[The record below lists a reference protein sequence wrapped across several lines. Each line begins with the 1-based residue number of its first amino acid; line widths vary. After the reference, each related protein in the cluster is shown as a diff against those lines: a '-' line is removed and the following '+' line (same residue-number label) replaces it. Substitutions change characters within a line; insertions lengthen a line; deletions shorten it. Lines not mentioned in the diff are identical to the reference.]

1 MKKLG
6 TKCYVIVLFAFLA
19 FGGLSLVFGKPRE
32 FSQNEN
38 RYLQK
43 RPEITMEGIL
53 SAQVQKEMESYACD
67 QLIGRDAWMAVAT
80 NMKRLINRNEIN
92 GVYLGKDGHL
102 FQRLSDDAV
111 SHDSYEKNL
120 QMLRDFGERRGIPV
134 SFLLV
139 PDAAIVLKD
148 DLPKGALVFDADEYY
163 ASEGVTDLREPLEEL
178 VKSGTDPY
186 FRMDHHWN
194 TDGAYIGA
202 KTYLSSRQETMLP
215 QEAYGLTTVSD
226 DFYGTSYSKVAGLC
240 GVRADELRLPTELP
254 GQLTVQTRGRADS
267 VSLPTDSGA
276 ESVIWPD
283 RLQELEKA
291 GIYDLSKLTG
301 KDQYAV
307 YFGGNYGWL
316 KITNPDEKAA
326 GKRLLILKDSFANS
340 MVPYLLPYYE
350 TITMVD
356 LRYFNDSF
364 AQVMEECDPTE
375 LLVLYERTNFAGEKN
390 LYKILE

>member
-1 MKKLG
+1 MKKFG
-6 TKCYVIVLFAFLA
+6 TKCYVIGVVAVLTL
-19 FGGLSLVFGKPRE
+19 GGLSLVFGKQGE

-53 SAQVQKEMESYACD
+53 SAQVQQEMERYACD
-67 QLIGRDAWMAVAT
+67 QLIGRDVWIAAAT
-80 NMKRLINRNEIN
+80 NVKRLINRNEIN

-102 FQRLSDDAV
+102 FQRLSDDQV
-111 SHDSYEKNL
+111 SYDNYEKNIQL
-120 QMLRDFGERRGIPV
+120 LRDFGDNHGIPV
-134 SFLLV
+134 SFLPV

-148 DLPKGALVFDADEYY
+148 DLPKGASVFDSDAYY
-163 ASEGVTDLREPLEEL
+163 ASGEVMDLRKSLQEAAS
-178 VKSGTDPY
+178 SGTDPY
-186 FRMDHHWN
+186 FRTDHHWN

-202 KTYLSSRQETMLP
+202 SVYLNSRQETMLP
-215 QEAYGLTTVSD
+215 QDAYGLTRVSD
-226 DFYGTSYSKVAGLC
+226 DFYGTTYSKVAGLY

-254 GQLTVQTRGRADS
+254 KHLTVQTRGRADS
-267 VSLPTDSGA
+267 VSLPTDSDTDN
-276 ESVIWPD
+276 VIWPD
-283 RLQELEKA
+283 HLQELEKA
-291 GIYDLSKLTG
+291 GIYDLSKLMG

-326 GKRLLILKDSFANS
+326 GKHLLILKDSFANS

-375 LLVLYERTNFAGEKN
+375 LLVLYELTNFAGEKN
-390 LYKILE
+390 LYKIFE

>member
-6 TKCYVIVLFAFLA
+6 AKCYVIVVFAFLA
-19 FGGLSLVFGKPRE
+19 LGGLSLVFGKPRE

-80 NMKRLINRNEIN
+80 NTKRLINRSEIN

-102 FQRLSDDAV
+102 FQRLSGDQV
-111 SHDSYEKNL
+111 SYDNYEKNIQL
-120 QMLRDFGERRGIPV
+120 LRDFGDNHGIPV

-148 DLPKGALVFDADEYY
+148 DLPKGALVLDGDTYY
-163 ASEGVTDLREPLEEL
+163 ASGGVPDLREPLQEAL
-178 VKSGTDPY
+178 LSGTDPY
-186 FRMDHHWN
+186 FRTDHHWN

-202 KTYLSSRQETMLP
+202 KVYLSSRQETILP
-215 QEAYGLTTVSD
+215 QEAYGMTTVSN
-226 DFYGTSYSKVAGLC
+226 DFYGTTYSKVAGLC

-254 GQLTVQTRGRADS
+254 KHLTVQTAGRADS
-267 VSLPTDSGA
+267 VSLPTDSGE

-291 GIYDLSKLTG
+291 GIYDLSKLQG

-356 LRYFNDSF
+356 LRYFNGSF
-364 AQVMEECDPTE
+364 AQVMEESDPTE
-375 LLVLYERTNFAGEKN
+375 LLVLYELTNFADEKN

>member
-1 MKKLG
+1 MKKFG
-6 TKCYVIVLFAFLA
+6 TKCYVIGLVAVLA
-19 FGGLSLVFGKPRE
+19 FGGLSLVFGKARE

-53 SAQVQKEMESYACD
+53 SAQVQQEMESYACD

-80 NMKRLINRNEIN
+80 NTKRLINRSEIN

-102 FQRLSDDAV
+102 FQRLSDDQV
-111 SHDSYEKNL
+111 SHDNYEKNMQLL
-120 QMLRDFGERRGIPV
+120 QDFGENNGIPV

-148 DLPKGALVFDADEYY
+148 DLPKGALVLDGDTYY
-163 ASEGVTDLREPLEEL
+163 ASGGVPDLREPLQEAL
-178 VKSGTDPY
+178 LSGTDPY
-186 FRMDHHWN
+186 FRTDHHWN

-202 KTYLSSRQETMLP
+202 KVYLSSRQETILP

-226 DFYGTSYSKVAGLC
+226 DFYGTTYSKVAGLY

-254 GQLTVQTRGRADS
+254 KHLTVQTAGRADS
-267 VSLPTDSGA
+267 VSLPTDSGE

-291 GIYDLSKLTG
+291 GIYDLSKLQG

-356 LRYFNDSF
+356 LRYFNGSF
-364 AQVMEECDPTE
+364 AQVMEESDPTE
-375 LLVLYERTNFAGEKN
+375 LLVLYELTNFADEKN

>member
-38 RYLQK
+38 RYLQR

-67 QLIGRDAWMAVAT
+67 QLIGRDAWMSVAT

-111 SHDSYEKNL
+111 SHDNYEKNM
-120 QMLRDFGERRGIPV
+120 QMVQDFGENNGIPI

-139 PDAAIVLKD
+139 PDAAIVMKD
-148 DLPKGALVFDADEYY
+148 DLPKGALTFDADAYY
-163 ASEGVTDLREPLEEL
+163 ASGEVTDLRKPLQEASS
-178 VKSGTDPY
+178 SGTDPY
-186 FRMDHHWN
+186 FRTDHHWN

-202 KTYLSSRQETMLP
+202 KVYLNSRQETMLS

-226 DFYGTSYSKVAGLC
+226 DFYGTTYSKVAGLH

-254 GQLTVQTRGRADS
+254 GQLTVQTRGQADS
-267 VSLPTDSGA
+267 VSLSGDA
-276 ESVIWPD
+276 GADSVIWSD

-291 GIYDLSKLTG
+291 GIYDLSKLMG

-316 KITNPDEKAA
+316 KITNPDAKTA
-326 GKRLLILKDSFANS
+326 GKHLLILKDSFANS

-364 AQVMEECDPTE
+364 AQVMEESAPTE
-375 LLVLYERTNFAGEKN
+375 LLVLYELTNFADEKN
-390 LYKILE
+390 LYKIFE